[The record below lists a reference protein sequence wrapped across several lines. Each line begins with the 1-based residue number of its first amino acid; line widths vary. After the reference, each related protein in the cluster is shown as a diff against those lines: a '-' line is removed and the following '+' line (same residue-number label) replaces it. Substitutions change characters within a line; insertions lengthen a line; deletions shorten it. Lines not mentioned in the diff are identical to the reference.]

1 MYYTSFWQ
9 IWTNFHETEPSLG
22 SEVIFLVTWVS
33 LVLTYKE
40 RVYKPQELVSFSLK
54 PVVRPEAMEVP
65 EV

>member
-1 MYYTSFWQ
+1 M
-9 IWTNFHETEPSLG
+9 
-22 SEVIFLVTWVS
+22 IFLVTWVS